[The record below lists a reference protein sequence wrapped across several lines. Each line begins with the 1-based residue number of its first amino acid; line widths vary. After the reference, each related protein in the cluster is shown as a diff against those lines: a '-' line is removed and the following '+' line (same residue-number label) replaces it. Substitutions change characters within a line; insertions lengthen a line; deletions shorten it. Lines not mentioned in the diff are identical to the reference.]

1 LFLAV
6 LILST
11 CKIISFPANIP
22 DKYEVFLCYM
32 FSIVWLIEIIIR
44 RTSQTRAACTAC
56 QSLLCCRAREAES
69 PDFPFF
75 RTVGSAEAILIFH
88 GCADNSGV
96 RKEELSLSMLGR
108 CVGGGEEKFHSLLT
122 SEVDGCDW

>member
-11 CKIISFPANIP
+11 CKIVTFPANIS

-32 FSIVWLIEIIIR
+32 FSILWLIEIIIR
-44 RTSQTRAACTAC
+44 GTSHARSAFTAC
-56 QSLLCCRAREAES
+56 QSLLCCLAREAES

-88 GCADNSGV
+88 GCADNFRV
-96 RKEELSLSMLGR
+96 RKEELSLSILGR

-122 SEVDGCDW
+122 SELYGCDW